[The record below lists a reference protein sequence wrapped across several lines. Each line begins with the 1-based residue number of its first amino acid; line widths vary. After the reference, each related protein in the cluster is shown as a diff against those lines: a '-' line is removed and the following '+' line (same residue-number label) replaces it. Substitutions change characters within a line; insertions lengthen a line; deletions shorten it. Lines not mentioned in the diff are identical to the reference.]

1 MKIIKASF
9 LLCAVG
15 ILTSVTQ
22 VEAVN
27 TTVKPLTSTA
37 FNQTPFQLDYYS
49 PFNNDTYVDYG
60 RLQNGNFF
68 FVGNPTLSGGLQIIQ
83 GIEYEIGSIPTDYR
97 PSIAYTATINDYT
110 VKVDNSGIV
119 RLIFN
124 SSFNAS
130 QGDSFAIHLDYPL

>member
-1 MKIIKASF
+1 MKIKKASI
-9 LLCAVG
+9 LLCTVAL
-15 ILTSVTQ
+15 LTSATQ

-27 TTVKPLTSTA
+27 TAVKSVGSATS
-37 FNQTPFQLDYYS
+37 NQDPFQLDYYS
-49 PFNNDTYVDYG
+49 PFNDNTYVDYG

-68 FVGNPTLSGGLQIIQ
+68 FVGNPTLSEGLQIVQ
-83 GIEYEIGSIPTDYR
+83 GVEYEIGSIPVEYR

-110 VKVDNSGIV
+110 VKVDNSGVV

-124 SSFNAS
+124 SSFTAS

>member
-1 MKIIKASF
+1 MKIKKASF
-9 LLCAVG
+9 LLCAII
-15 ILTSVTQ
+15 ILTSITQ
-22 VEAVN
+22 AEAVN
-27 TTVKPLTSTA
+27 TAVKPLASTA

-68 FVGNPTLSGGLQIIQ
+68 FVGNPTLSEGLQIIQ
-83 GIEYEIGSIPTDYR
+83 GVEYEIGSIPVDYR
-97 PSIAYTATINDYT
+97 PSIAYTVNINDYT
-110 VKVDNSGIV
+110 VKVDNSGVI

-124 SSFNAS
+124 SSFTAS